1 MFARVLVVDD
11 IPANLRLL
19 EAKLLVEYYEI
30 LTATDGPGALEAA
43 ANQAPDIILL
53 DVMMPGM
60 DEYEVCRRLKAD
72 PQTAH
77 IPVIM
82 VTALGETAERVMGL
96 EAGADDFLTKP
107 VKDNALFARIRSLVR
122 LKFVHDEWRTRE
134 AAFNRSGADG
144 PDAVDGADLPGRV
157 LLAAGGDD
165 PSNIA
170 AALTERGHV
179 VAIARS
185 ADEIRTHLA
194 EAEFDLVLLN
204 DEDDGQDGLRL
215 CSVIRSQEATRN
227 VPIVLMVH
235 EGEDGRLAKGFEIGI
250 SDYLVKPLDRDEMHA
265 RARTQ
270 IRRKRYES
278 ALRVAYRRSLTAA
291 VTDSLTGLH
300 NRRYLETHFKALE
313 ETLRPVGK
321 PLSLML
327 LDVDHFKAINDSHG
341 HAAGDVVLQGIAG
354 RIMGTL
360 RGVDTAVRLG
370 GEEFVVLMPNATLSQ
385 SLAAADRL
393 REEIAQKPF
402 AISGEEGS
410 IPVTVSIGVVNAAAG
425 EADLAALLG
434 RADKALYRAKAE
446 GRDRV
451 VVAGGHPAGSAATAQ
466 KVA

>member
-1 MFARVLVVDD
+1 M
-11 IPANLRLL
+11 
-19 EAKLLVEYYEI
+19 
-30 LTATDGPGALEAA
+30 
-43 ANQAPDIILL
+43 
-53 DVMMPGM
+53 
-60 DEYEVCRRLKAD
+60 
-72 PQTAH
+72 
-77 IPVIM
+77 
-82 VTALGETAERVMGL
+82 
-96 EAGADDFLTKP
+96 
-107 VKDNALFARIRSLVR
+107 
-122 LKFVHDEWRTRE
+122 
-134 AAFNRSGADG
+134 
-144 PDAVDGADLPGRV
+144 
-157 LLAAGGDD
+157 
-165 PSNIA
+165 
-170 AALTERGHV
+170 

-425 EADLAALLG
+425 EADLAALRWNG
-434 RADKALYRAKAE
+434 ADKALYRAKAE

-451 VVAGGHPAGSAATAQ
+451 VVAGGRPGGVGRDVRKKWPERRIWAANQGPSPGRRVHFNLGFLEDHVLARDRVVFAELELVGRGPRVRHSRCRNSPSSALLTSVDQRCWLAWPWL
-466 KVA
+466 